1 MSTRFAPSLQQ
12 MPRRTQ
18 WSAGCAEH
26 LTLDGTFV
34 NDRDSGDEVA
44 LVDSEGPVAE
54 QSSRSVAG
62 FVEGSEAQGA

>member
-1 MSTRFAPSLQQ
+1 

-44 LVDSEGPVAE
+44 LVDSEGLVVE
-54 QSSRSVAG
+54 QGSRGVAG
-62 FVEGSEAQGA
+62 LKE